1 MRRLLI
7 AVGVA
12 GLLLRLVGISTA
24 QQGEGVYPFFELT
37 DEDVALIDLKDGS
50 IGDWLDVVGEPTLTA
65 LDFEA
70 SRFWNPYNPADMD
83 YRIWLAWHDATNHIY
98 MAVERADDEY
108 VNDFNRA
115 DSADRMA
122 FQDNV
127 NFLVDGDRSG
137 GRFWRESM
145 HFDSEEEWMLFVNQ
159 QAQQYQVLPEVYDEG
174 PNMQMFTSAMN
185 AEDWPINPPYA
196 EGGGGVFGENPI
208 LSVTEFYV
216 TSFDYFVWN
225 SPEESQVSELYPGK
239 IIGFSIDMA
248 DFDTNSALLQGLHA
262 LRSREYDDSGID
274 WASSDTF
281 VQGYLVRPGGEIPD
295 ESAVESITWGRIK
308 AQFVK

>member
-70 SRFWNPYNPADMD
+70 SRFWNPYDPADMD

-174 PNMQMFTSAMN
+174 P
-185 AEDWPINPPYA
+185 ICRCLLPP
-196 EGGGGVFGENPI
+196 
-208 LSVTEFYV
+208 
-216 TSFDYFVWN
+216 
-225 SPEESQVSELYPGK
+225 
-239 IIGFSIDMA
+239 
-248 DFDTNSALLQGLHA
+248 
-262 LRSREYDDSGID
+262 
-274 WASSDTF
+274 
-281 VQGYLVRPGGEIPD
+281 
-295 ESAVESITWGRIK
+295 
-308 AQFVK
+308 